1 MKFRLFTLFL
11 LFFSLQSQAQNFTST
26 LRGEVIDKDSRAKII
41 AATIAITSVNPMLAS
56 YSNDKGEF
64 SIVNIPVGRQQIRV
78 TCLGYSMVEMNNI
91 IITTGKELFITIELE
106 PQTNMM
112 REIVIKDSTKERSTI
127 NSMVSV
133 SGQSFSP
140 EETNRYAGSR
150 IDPSRMV
157 ANFAGVISANDS
169 RNEVIVRGNA
179 PNGVLWRLEGIDI
192 PNPNH
197 FTGQGASGGA
207 LSILNNNL
215 LSGSDFLTGAF
226 PAEYGNK
233 NAAVFDLRL
242 RNGNKENHEYT
253 AAIGVNGLELGAEGP
268 FSKKHNSSYLFNY
281 RYSTFAFFETVG
293 LQFGIAGIPTY
304 QDATIK
310 LNFAINKKNVISI
323 FAIGGIS
330 NVAVLDSKRDSSDWS
345 FTSQGEDVNYGTKML
360 AAAISHTHFFTN
372 NTYGKLSLSVG
383 ANELNIQVDTL
394 SSPESKSL
402 TYKNNS
408 SEINY
413 SIQYLFSSKINNKN
427 SIKIGSRFSLL
438 SFSYLEKYYENLY
451 KKFVDLINTNGNTS
465 LASAYFQW
473 QHRFSDNLKLNA
485 GVYSQYF
492 LLNKSKSIEPRAG
505 LVYQVHKHRF
515 KTGIGL
521 HAQSHPLV
529 VYYFESF
536 NPIDSSYTKTNKEL
550 DFTKSLHYVIGDD
563 ISITKNILLKTELY
577 YQYIFNAPVEKYISS
592 SRSLLNLGGEVN
604 YPNYD
609 SLINKGIGRNY
620 GIEITLEKMFSNHYY
635 CLFTSS
641 LFKSEYQ
648 GSDKIWR
655 NTKFD
660 NNYVFNLLAGYEY
673 NFSKQNKNSI
683 SFDLRLNYA
692 GGQRYTPIDLEKSQ
706 LFQKQILEDD
716 KAFSKQYAAYFRC
729 DLKVAFKINQKK
741 ITHSFFAT
749 VENVSN
755 RKNILQQFYEPINN
769 RIRTDFQ
776 LGIFPYGGYRVEF

>member
-1 MKFRLFTLFL
+1 MRFRFFTLL
-11 LFFSLQSQAQNFTST
+11 IFFITLQSQAQNFTST

-41 AATIAITSVNPMLAS
+41 AATIAITSVNPMLAA

-64 SIVNIPVGRQQIRV
+64 AIVNIPVGRHQIRV

-106 PQTNMM
+106 PQTNLM

-268 FSKKHNSSYLFNY
+268 FSKKHNSSYLINY
-281 RYSTFAFFETVG
+281 RYSTFAFFEAVG

-310 LNFAINKKNVISI
+310 LNFTLNKKNVISI

-360 AAAISHTHFFTN
+360 ATAISHTHFFTN

-408 SEINY
+408 SELNY

-427 SIKIGSRFSLL
+427 SIKIGSRYSLL

-451 KKFVDLINTNGNTS
+451 KKFVDLIKHMFLPV
-465 LASAYFQW
+465 LAS
-473 QHRFSDNLKLNA
+473 
-485 GVYSQYF
+485 
-492 LLNKSKSIEPRAG
+492 
-505 LVYQVHKHRF
+505 
-515 KTGIGL
+515 
-521 HAQSHPLV
+521 
-529 VYYFESF
+529 
-536 NPIDSSYTKTNKEL
+536 
-550 DFTKSLHYVIGDD
+550 VIGNF
-563 ISITKNILLKTELY
+563 T
-577 YQYIFNAPVEKYISS
+577 IFVM
-592 SRSLLNLGGEVN
+592 L
-604 YPNYD
+604 
-609 SLINKGIGRNY
+609 
-620 GIEITLEKMFSNHYY
+620 
-635 CLFTSS
+635 
-641 LFKSEYQ
+641 Q
-648 GSDKIWR
+648 
-655 NTKFD
+655 
-660 NNYVFNLLAGYEY
+660 
-673 NFSKQNKNSI
+673 KNSM
-683 SFDLRLNYA
+683 
-692 GGQRYTPIDLEKSQ
+692 LEVIRS
-706 LFQKQILEDD
+706 D
-716 KAFSKQYAAYFRC
+716 Y
-729 DLKVAFKINQKK
+729 
-741 ITHSFFAT
+741 
-749 VENVSN
+749 
-755 RKNILQQFYEPINN
+755 
-769 RIRTDFQ
+769 IRTAKAKG
-776 LGIFPYGGYRVEF
+776 LCC